1 MYYPYFRG
9 KQNELILLRDHAQFI
24 SRSAVIPIIEP
35 VKQNFKPVIRC
46 LNSLIECEAEFVF
59 IINPKCG
66 ELVGKTDVLL
76 DVFREHD
83 LLSYKKM
90 TLGYIVDESSNL
102 SGLELFS
109 KSHPNSNIALIH
121 YGYLNS
127 IELNKLTSRL
137 GNITKHVFMEDHA
150 KLRYRRR
157 FKKENNDKVLIRD
170 SFIKRA
176 NREYPASELFSE
188 LHITY
193 EEDENCDGFGDF
205 LIAGEEFSESGG
217 PAYAVAI
224 HLTYIDG
231 DADNDMYIKHYVSD
245 RKSTPTDPGGKFLEA
260 LEKLYEDTKINTK
273 IYKSN
278 AIGEFI
284 KHYDNKHFPG
294 LGVVKKLSMQHH
306 VELMAY
312 FLIRPK

>member
-9 KQNELILLRDHAQFI
+9 KQNELILLRDNAQFI
-24 SRSAVIPIIEP
+24 SKSSVIPIIEP

-46 LNSLIECEAEFVF
+46 LNSLIECEAEFIF

-76 DVFREHD
+76 DVFREHN
-83 LLSYKKM
+83 LLPYKKM

-102 SGLELFS
+102 SDFELFS
-109 KSHPNSNIALIH
+109 KSHPSSSIALIH

-127 IELNKLTSRL
+127 IELSERTSRL
-137 GNITKHVFMEDHA
+137 RNITKHIFMEDHA
-150 KLRYRRR
+150 KLRYRKR
-157 FKKENNDKVLIRD
+157 FKEEDNDKVLIRD
-170 SFIKRA
+170 GFIKRA
-176 NREYPASELFSE
+176 NREHPTSELFSE

-193 EEDENCDGFGDF
+193 EEENCNGFGDF

-224 HLTYIDG
+224 HLTYIDAV
-231 DADNDMYIKHYVSD
+231 ADDDMYIKHYVSD
-245 RKSTPTDPGGKFLEA
+245 RNSTPTDPGGKFLEA
-260 LEKLYEDTKINTK
+260 LVKLYEDVKINNK
-273 IYKSN
+273 MYKSN
-278 AIGEFI
+278 AISEFL

-306 VELMAY
+306 VELIADY
-312 FLIRPK
+312 LHRAK